1 MLKNILASIVET
13 LRSPGRQKFDPNPR
27 WVGGRVKI
35 EREAGDLYA
44 FWRVPGN
51 LPKMLRV
58 LRAVTVREGGI
69 TDWSLRGHTGQALA
83 FSCEQVLEEVGSR
96 IEWRAVKEAPV
107 ESTLNVTFI
116 PLERSSCELGL
127 AWSVALKSDRGS
139 EVPLSLDGL
148 LDGMAQ
154 RMLDDDLDRLRSVL
168 VPEVEHH
175 EAEIPQRDE
184 V

>member
-1 MLKNILASIVET
+1 MLKGILASIVET

-96 IEWRAVKEAPV
+96 IEWRAVKQAPV

-139 EVPLSLDGL
+139 EAPLSLDGL

-168 VPEVEHH
+168 VPEVEQH
-175 EAEIPQRDE
+175 EAEMQQRDE
-184 V
+184 L